1 MSSEQP
7 VAEKPHVFSNRKEV
21 RQEVLQMAGA
31 LTEEQA
37 KKIQQDL
44 LQAAHKPC
52 LTEKIAL
59 ISGLVKKIKMTGTNK
74 DAGYKYL
81 KIEDVV
87 DAVRPLMEAQRLIL
101 TPQVVKIET
110 IPDSKGILFQVL
122 IRWTLEDTETGEARA
137 WDIPG
142 TGWDYHDKGLYKAIT
157 GSRKYA
163 AIVIFNLPVGD
174 NPEQSGP
181 QDRESAKAAQK
192 NVAASKLADAAGRG
206 NQTAID
212 QLSQVEPEKKVLISR
227 PEEHHGNYIV
237 VTGFIAAPPLE
248 RFFDDTGSKRFK
260 TKTDLVPYW
269 RVPSEYEKGL
279 IALCNKLGIEVEG

>member
-1 MSSEQP
+1 MNEQT
-7 VAEKPHVFSNRKEV
+7 VAEPKHVFSNRKKV
-21 RQEVLQMAGA
+21 RQEILQMAGTM
-31 LTEEQA
+31 TEEQQ
-37 KKIQQDL
+37 KMIQQDL
-44 LQAAHKPC
+44 LKAVHKPS
-52 LTEKIAL
+52 LAEKIKL
-59 ISGLVKKIKMTGTNK
+59 ISAEVTKIKMTGLNK

-87 DAVRPLMEAQRLIL
+87 DAVRMLMVRHNLIL
-101 TPQVVKIET
+101 TPQLDKTEIV
-110 IPDSKGILFQVL
+110 PDAKGIQYQV
-122 IRWTLEDTETGEARA
+122 IMRWTLEDVETKEERT
-137 WDIPG
+137 WTIPG
-142 TGWDYHDKGLYKAIT
+142 SGWDFHDKGLYKAIT

-163 AIVIFNLPVGD
+163 HIVIFNLPVGD
-174 NPEQSGP
+174 NPEQTTGS
-181 QDRESAKAAQK
+181 DRESAKAAQK

-212 QLSQVEPEKKVLISR
+212 QLSQIEQEKKIVISR

-237 VTGFIAAPPLE
+237 VTGMIAAPPLE

-279 IALCNKLGIEVEG
+279 IALCNKLNIEVEG